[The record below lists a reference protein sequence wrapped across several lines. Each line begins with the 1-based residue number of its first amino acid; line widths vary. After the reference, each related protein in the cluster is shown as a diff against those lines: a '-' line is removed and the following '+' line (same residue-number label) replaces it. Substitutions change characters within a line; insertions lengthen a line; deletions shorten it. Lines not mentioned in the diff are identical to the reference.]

1 VVAEAAHANAIES
14 RAWAALREVRDPEL
28 PFLSVVDL
36 GLVRHVAADAAGGLE
51 VGLAPTYSGCP
62 ATAMIRAEVAQGLR
76 NAGFASARIVDVLAP
91 PWSSDWLTDAAR
103 QALARH
109 GIVPPVGAVHSPR
122 ELRGA
127 GAGQEPIRCPRCDS
141 THTEELSRFGS
152 TPCKALHRCA
162 DCLEP
167 FEYFKCI

>member
-1 VVAEAAHANAIES
+1 VRAIES
-14 RAWAALREVRDPEL
+14 RAWAALREVHDPEL

-36 GLVRHVAADAAGGLE
+36 GLVRHVTTDASGALE

-62 ATAMIRAEVAQGLR
+62 ATALIRAEVAQGLR

-91 PWSSDWLTDAAR
+91 PWSSDWLTDDAR

-109 GIVPPVGAVHSPR
+109 GIGPPARAVHSPR

-127 GAGQEPIRCPRCDS
+127 AAAQLAPIRCPRCES
-141 THTEELSRFGS
+141 AHTEELSRFGS
-152 TPCKALHRCA
+152 TPCKALHRCK